1 MQPMKTVTE
10 IVQRLL
16 DERHITAEEAIV
28 LLQAEVNRN
37 QPFYIPNTLP
47 SMPTIQP
54 YSPPYKPGDLW
65 YTTSSTGTNTV
76 KTTGDMENKL
86 RTNPEEGD

>member
-1 MQPMKTVTE
+1 MKTVTE

-16 DERHITAEEAIV
+16 DERHITAEEAVI

-37 QPFYIPNTLP
+37 QPFYIP

-65 YTTSSTGTNTV
+65 YTTSSTSPGTTVNTPIAGS
-76 KTTGDMENKL
+76 KSEDNE
-86 RTNPEEGD
+86 

>member
-1 MQPMKTVTE
+1 MKTVTE

-16 DERHITAEEAIV
+16 DERHITAEEAV
-28 LLQAEVNRN
+28 TLLQAEVNRN
-37 QPFYIPNTLP
+37 QPFYIPSPT
-47 SMPTIQP
+47 PTIQP

>member
-37 QPFYIPNTLP
+37 QPFYIPSPT
-47 SMPTIQP
+47 PTIQP

-65 YTTSSTGTNTV
+65 YSFSSTSPGTTVNTPIAGS
-76 KTTGDMENKL
+76 KSEDNE
-86 RTNPEEGD
+86 